1 MSAKSKTAEEV
12 SEIRPAGVSTE
23 ESDSSQERP
32 EGEAVVAT
40 ARNMPRPITTLHS
53 LPKGKIG
60 KCTVSL
66 LSDISSVPSVED
78 VEKINKAVRGD
89 ARTPITTAILAVL
102 ARAGGKMLL
111 EELAPEVMKYW
122 NRPFPTSPYSPE
134 EFVYVIVKN
143 SDNIRVS

>member
-1 MSAKSKTAEEV
+1 MSAKSKKAEEV
-12 SEIRPAGVSTE
+12 SEIQAAGTPAD
-23 ESDSSQERP
+23 ESDSSQELP
-32 EGEAVVAT
+32 EGEAVIAT
-40 ARNMPRPITTLHS
+40 ARNMPRPITTLPS

-66 LSDISSVPSVED
+66 LTDVSSVPSVEE
-78 VEKINKAVRGD
+78 VEKLNKGVRGD

>member
-1 MSAKSKTAEEV
+1 MPSVVLAATFPSSALALT
-12 SEIRPAGVSTE
+12 
-23 ESDSSQERP
+23 D
-32 EGEAVVAT
+32 
-40 ARNMPRPITTLHS
+40 
-53 LPKGKIG
+53 KGK
-60 KCTVSL
+60 SL
-66 LSDISSVPSVED
+66 PSVED
-78 VEKINKAVRGD
+78 VEKINKGARGD